1 MRYKEK
7 VVVVIKFNL
16 KLDGI
21 GKLLLYQHSK
31 IQLDQQ
37 LTGADKVN
45 IWCMKPDEYSFCFI
59 SYLISSI

>member
-21 GKLLLYQHSK
+21 GKVLLYQHSK

-37 LTGADKVN
+37 PTGADKVN
-45 IWCMKPDEYSFCFI
+45 IWCMKSDDYSFCFI